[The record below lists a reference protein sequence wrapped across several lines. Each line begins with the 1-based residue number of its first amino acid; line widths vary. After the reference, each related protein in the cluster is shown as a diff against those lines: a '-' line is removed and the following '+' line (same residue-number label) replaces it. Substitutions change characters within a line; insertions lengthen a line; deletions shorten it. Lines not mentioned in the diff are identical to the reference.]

1 MCEVIIDGKT
11 VEIEGSV
18 LSQRDLKPY
27 QKAKNI
33 TICNNVTKIGE
44 WAFSNFA
51 LLASVE
57 IPDSVVS
64 IGMYAFNQCDSL
76 RSIFVPKS
84 IEEIEDCAFW
94 YCTSLENIT
103 IPDSAKKIKIGSG
116 VFCSCKSLK
125 SIEIPQS
132 VTSLG
137 EYDFLGCNN
146 IKIKVKT
153 PNVFSSKSLLGAVG
167 QILNIVFDCD
177 EYPLITYSDGNS
189 LNPMVVTGYVDY
201 AKGRLYSGYKFDGS
215 LNPKNKELVYMY
227 CDGTLKKCLSDYSLS
242 ELKVKIAK
250 FDIR

>member
-1 MCEVIIDGKT
+1 MCEIIIDGKT
-11 VEIEGSV
+11 VEFKGSV
-18 LSQRDLKPY
+18 LSQKDLKPY

-33 TICNNVTKIGE
+33 IICNTVTEIGE

-51 LLASVE
+51 LLVSVE

-64 IGMYAFNQCDSL
+64 IGMFAFNKCVSL

-84 IEEIEDCAFW
+84 IEEIKDCAFW
-94 YCTSLENIT
+94 KCTSLENIT

-116 VFCSCKSLK
+116 AFCHCKTLK

-137 EYDFLGCNN
+137 EDVFLGCNN

-177 EYPLITYSDGNS
+177 EYPLITYSDGKS
-189 LNPMVVTGYVDY
+189 LNSMVVTGYVNY
-201 AKGRLYSGYKFDGS
+201 AKGQLYSGYKFDGS

-227 CDGTLKKCLSDYSLS
+227 CDGTLRNCLSDYSTSGL
-242 ELKVKIAK
+242 EAKIAE
-250 FDIR
+250 FNIR